1 MIFYNN
7 LNDLTEKIQK
17 YKTNKK
23 ERQTIARNG
32 KKKYFKYFNSN
43 IVSQY
48 IVDKTFEFKTK
59 KTFWE
64 K

>member
-1 MIFYNN
+1 MAIA
-7 LNDLTEKIQK
+7 
-17 YKTNKK
+17 KK
-23 ERQTIARNG
+23 EKEKKKYAGGPKRRGYLNKIARNG
-32 KKKYFKYFNSN
+32 KLKYFKYFNSN

-48 IVDKTFEFKTK
+48 IINKTFEFKTE